1 MNVIITEIPEVKI
14 IEPKVFGD
22 SRGCFFE
29 SHSHKNFIEKV
40 CNTTFVQDNESHSQY
55 GVLRGMHYQLPP
67 YTQSKL
73 VRVVVGKVLDVA
85 VDMRKGSPTFGKHV
99 AVELSDENKRQLFVP
114 RGFAHGFLTLSEEAI
129 FQYKCDAYYV
139 PNQEGAFLWNDP
151 TVNIQWPIDPSKVI
165 LSDKDRI
172 LPSFIDAKLFSYSDK
187 LYE

>member
-1 MNVIITEIPEVKI
+1 MNVIITSIPEVKI

-29 SHSHKNFIEKV
+29 SHSHKQFIEKV

-129 FQYKCDAYYV
+129 VLMKCDSYYV
-139 PNQEGAFLWNDP
+139 QNHEGAFLWDDP
-151 TVNIQWPIDPSKVI
+151 IVNVKWPIDPSNVI
-165 LSDKDRI
+165 LADRDKT
-172 LPSFIDAKLFSYSDK
+172 LPSFSEAIPFLTKER
-187 LYE
+187 LY

>member
-1 MNVIITEIPEVKI
+1 MNVITTSIPEVKI

-29 SHSHKNFIEKV
+29 SHSHKQFIEKV

-139 PNQEGAFLWNDP
+139 PNHEGAFQWNDA
-151 TVNIQWPIDPSKVI
+151 TVNIPWPIDLSKVI
-165 LSDKDRI
+165 LSDKDKA
-172 LPSFIDAKLFSYSDK
+172 LPTFEEAMAFSYADS
-187 LYE
+187 LY